1 MKMDNFSYNDGEL
14 YCEQVPLARI
24 AEKAGTPC
32 YVYSKRSLADSFDK
46 YDKAFSS
53 VDRLICF
60 ALKSCANL
68 SIINLLAQRG
78 AGADIV
84 SRGELYRALKAGV
97 PGERIIYSGVGKTRQ
112 EIAYA
117 LESGIYCFNVES
129 MPELDLIDR
138 VAASMNLTAPVSLR
152 INPDVDSGTHEYT
165 TTGKKETKFGIPFDQ
180 ALECYRKTA
189 SYEHL
194 RIMGIDTHIGSQIV
208 SSQPFVAAY
217 QKIAQLYRE
226 LLDEGFDLEFCDIGG
241 GLGIRYNDETPPTP
255 QQFAEAV
262 LPEVEPLDCRI
273 VIEPGR
279 SISGNAGVL
288 LTRVVHY
295 KQTEVKNFAV
305 VDAGMNDIIR
315 PSLYGAYHRIEP
327 VVKADE
333 RGQATVD
340 VVGPICESGDF
351 IAKDRAMQEVNEG
364 DLLCVYS
371 AGAYTATM
379 SSNYNGRPRGA
390 EVLVDGSDWQ
400 VVRKAE
406 TLDDL
411 IRGEEL

>member
-1 MKMDNFSYNDGEL
+1 MDNFSYNDGEL
-14 YCEQVPLARI
+14 YCEQAPLASI
-24 AEKAGTPC
+24 AEKIGTPC
-32 YVYSKRSLADSFDK
+32 YVYSKRSLVDSYDS
-46 YDKAFSS
+46 YDKAFSP
-53 VDRLICF
+53 VDHLVCF

-68 SIINLLAQRG
+68 SVIRLLAQRG

-84 SRGELYRALKAGV
+84 SQGELFRALKAGV

-112 EIAYA
+112 EITYA
-117 LESGIYCFNVES
+117 LENGIYCFNVES
-129 MPELDLIDR
+129 MPELDLIDQ
-138 VAASMNLTAPVSLR
+138 VASSMGLTAPVSLR
-152 INPDVDSGTHEYT
+152 INPDVESGTHEYT

-180 ALECYRKTA
+180 ALECYRKIA
-189 SYEHL
+189 SYENL

-217 QKIAQLYRE
+217 EKIARLFRE
-226 LLDEGFDLEFCDIGG
+226 LEKDGIELEFCDIGG
-241 GLGIRYNDETPPTP
+241 GLGIRYNDEVPPTP
-255 QQFAEAV
+255 GQFAEAV
-262 LPEVEPLDCRI
+262 LPVTEPLGCRI

-315 PSLYGAYHRIEP
+315 PSLYGAYHRVEP
-327 VVKADE
+327 VVQAND
-333 RGQATVD
+333 RGQTTVD

-351 IAKDRAMQEVNEG
+351 IAKDRAMQQVSEG

-379 SSNYNGRPRGA
+379 ASNYNGRPRAA
-390 EVLVDGSDWQ
+390 EVLVDGSGWE

>member
-1 MKMDNFSYNDGEL
+1 
-14 YCEQVPLARI
+14 
-24 AEKAGTPC
+24 
-32 YVYSKRSLADSFDK
+32 
-46 YDKAFSS
+46 
-53 VDRLICF
+53 
-60 ALKSCANL
+60 
-68 SIINLLAQRG
+68 
-78 AGADIV
+78 
-84 SRGELYRALKAGV
+84 
-97 PGERIIYSGVGKTRQ
+97 
-112 EIAYA
+112 
-117 LESGIYCFNVES
+117 

-138 VAASMNLTAPVSLR
+138 VASSMGLTAPVSLR
-152 INPDVDSGTHEYT
+152 INPDVESGTHEYT
-165 TTGKKETKFGIPFDQ
+165 TTGKKETKFGIPFGQ
-180 ALECYRKTA
+180 ALECYRKAA
-189 SYEHL
+189 SYENL

-226 LLDEGFDLEFCDIGG
+226 LVDEGIELEFCDIGG

-327 VVKADE
+327 VVQANG
-333 RGQATVD
+333 RGTATVD

-351 IAKDRAMQEVNEG
+351 IAKDRVMQQVGEG

-379 SSNYNGRPRGA
+379 ASNYNGRPRGA

-400 VVRKAE
+400 VIRKAE

>member
-1 MKMDNFSYNDGEL
+1 MDNYKYIDGEL
-14 YCEQVPLARI
+14 YCEQVSLAEI
-24 AEKAGTPC
+24 ASKAGTPC
-32 YVYSKRSLADSFDK
+32 YVYSQRSLVDSFDS
-46 YDKAFSS
+46 YAKAFSPVES
-53 VDRLICF
+53 LICF

-68 SIINLLAQRG
+68 SVIRLLAERG

-84 SRGELYRALKAGV
+84 SRGELFRALKAGV

-117 LESGIYCFNVES
+117 LESEIYCFNVES
-129 MPELDLIDR
+129 MAELDLIDQ
-138 VAASMNLTAPVSLR
+138 VAGSMDLTAPVSLR
-152 INPDVDSGTHEYT
+152 INPDVESGTHEYT
-165 TTGKKETKFGIPFDQ
+165 ATGKKENKFGIPYDQ
-180 ALECYRKTA
+180 ALEYYRKTT
-189 SYEHL
+189 SYQHL
-194 RIMGIDTHIGSQIV
+194 RVMGIATHIGSQIV
-208 SSQPFVAAY
+208 SSAPFVAAY
-217 QKIAQLYRE
+217 EKIARLYRE
-226 LLDEGFDLEFCDIGG
+226 LVDEGFELEFCDIGG

-262 LPEVEPLDCRI
+262 LPVVQPLDCGI

-288 LTRVVHY
+288 LTRVIHY
-295 KQTEVKNFAV
+295 KQTDVKNFAV

-315 PSLYGAYHRIEP
+315 PSLYNAYHRIEP
-327 VVKADE
+327 VVRTNGRAE
-333 RGQATVD
+333 ATID

-351 IAKDRAMQEVNEG
+351 IAKGRTMTEVGQG

-379 SSNYNGRPRGA
+379 ASNYNGRPRGA
-390 EVLVDGSDWQ
+390 EVLVDGSGWQ

>member
-1 MKMDNFSYNDGEL
+1 MDNYQYDDGEL
-14 YCEQVPLARI
+14 YCEQTPLAKI
-24 AEKAGTPC
+24 AEQVGTPC
-32 YVYSKRSLADSFDK
+32 YVYSKRSLVDSFES
-46 YDKAFSS
+46 YDSAFSP
-53 VDRLICF
+53 VEHMICF

-68 SIINLLAQRG
+68 SVIRLLAERG

-84 SRGELYRALKAGV
+84 SRGELFRALKAGV
-97 PGERIIYSGVGKTRQ
+97 PGERIIYSGVGKTRL

-117 LESGIYCFNVES
+117 LESEIYCFNVES
-129 MPELDLIDR
+129 IPELDLIDR
-138 VAASMNLTAPVSLR
+138 VAGEMNLTAPVSLR

-165 TTGKKETKFGIPFDQ
+165 TTGKKETKFGIPYAQ

-189 SYEHL
+189 SYQHL
-194 RIMGIDTHIGSQIV
+194 RVMGIDTHIGSQIV
-208 SSQPFVAAY
+208 STGPFVAAY
-217 QKIAQLYRE
+217 EKIARLFRE
-226 LLDEGFDLEFCDIGG
+226 LVDDGFDLEFCDLGG
-241 GLGIRYNDETPPTP
+241 GLGISYNDEVPPTA

-262 LPEVEPLDCRI
+262 LPVAGPLGCRI

-315 PSLYGAYHRIEP
+315 PSLYGSYHRIEHVARP
-327 VVKADE
+327 DG
-333 RGQATVD
+333 RPQATMD
-340 VVGPICESGDF
+340 IVGPICESGDW
-351 IAKDRAMQEVNEG
+351 IARERTMPLVGAG

-371 AGAYTATM
+371 AGAYSATM
-379 SSNYNGRPRGA
+379 ASNYNGRPRGA
-390 EVLVDGSDWQ
+390 EVLVDGSHWQ
-400 VVRKAE
+400 VVREAE

-411 IRGEEL
+411 IRGEQL